1 MGSVRLLGLP
11 VKLSETPGAISR
23 TPPLFG
29 QHTDDVLREIGV
41 SDTELAQLRASGV
54 INSGAA
60 PDQAAD
66 G

>member
-1 MGSVRLLGLP
+1 VRLLGLP
-11 VKLSETPGAISR
+11 VKLSETPGAIYR